1 MEEVKARLEDKLELP
16 NARYIHEEIPTFLSG
31 VAIRFPPC

>member
-16 NARYIHEEIPTFLSG
+16 NARYIHEEISSFPSG
-31 VAIRFPPC
+31 FAIRFPLC